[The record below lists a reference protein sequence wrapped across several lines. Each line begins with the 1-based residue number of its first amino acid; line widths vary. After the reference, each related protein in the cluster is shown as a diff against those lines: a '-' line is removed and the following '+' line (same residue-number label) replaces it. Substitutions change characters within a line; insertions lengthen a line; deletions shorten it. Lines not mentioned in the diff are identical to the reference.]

1 MNAQIVSE
9 DDVNFKIEVKQFGDH
24 YVASDGERTAIGSTE
39 DEAFQNVSKMQDMLN
54 DEVKEPKVTRKG
66 PRPVD
71 INPAITTNS
80 PSWFSGTSWDTS
92 NNNGL

>member
-9 DDVNFKIEVKQFGDH
+9 DDANFKIEVKQFGDH

-39 DEAFQNVSKMQDMLN
+39 DEAFQSVSKMQNNL
-54 DEVKEPKVTRKG
+54 DEVAPEVKVSPRG

-71 INPAITTNS
+71 INPAVTTNS

>member
-1 MNAQIVSE
+1 MNAEIVSG
-9 DDVNFKIEVKQFGDH
+9 DDSNFKIEVKQFGQH

-39 DEAFQNVSKMQDMLN
+39 DEAFQSVFKMQNSL
-54 DEVKEPKVTRKG
+54 EPTLTRRG
-66 PRPVD
+66 PKPVD
-71 INPAITTNS
+71 INPAVTTNS